1 MILKYSEKCEFIVPT
16 AKSPILYM
24 PMVLLQLMIVFL
36 LLNRNLSI
44 NIGQKNTIDWD
55 FRYDSRYSRRDCVV
69 LSAETFSTRV
79 MGRCRN
85 NNPKDRQTTKD
96 QIKK

>member
-1 MILKYSEKCEFIVPT
+1 MILKYSENCKFIVPT

-24 PMVLLQLMIVFL
+24 PVVLLQLMIVFL

-44 NIGQKNTIDWD
+44 DIGQKNTIDWD
-55 FRYDSRYSRRDCVV
+55 FRYDYCYSRRYCVV

-85 NNPKDRQTTKD
+85 NNPKDKQTTKD
-96 QIKK
+96 

>member
-1 MILKYSEKCEFIVPT
+1 MILKYSENCEFIVPT

-24 PMVLLQLMIVFL
+24 VLLQLMMVFL

-55 FRYDSRYSRRDCVV
+55 FRYDSCYSRRYCVV
-69 LSAETFSTRV
+69 LSAESLSTRV

-85 NNPKDRQTTKD
+85 NNPKDKQTTKD
-96 QIKK
+96 

>member
-1 MILKYSEKCEFIVPT
+1 
-16 AKSPILYM
+16 M
-24 PMVLLQLMIVFL
+24 PMMLRQPMIVFL

-55 FRYDSRYSRRDCVV
+55 FRYDSCYSRGYCLV

-85 NNPKDRQTTKD
+85 NNPKDKQTTKD
-96 QIKK
+96 

>member
-1 MILKYSEKCEFIVPT
+1 MRNFLPHSY
-16 AKSPILYM
+16 
-24 PMVLLQLMIVFL
+24 LLITQKTVISIVFL

-55 FRYDSRYSRRDCVV
+55 FRYDSRYSRRYCVV
-69 LSAETFSTRV
+69 PSAETFSTRV

-85 NNPKDRQTTKD
+85 NNPKDRQTTKE
-96 QIKK
+96 

>member
-1 MILKYSEKCEFIVPT
+1 LKYSENCEIIVPT
-16 AKSPILYM
+16 AKFPILYM
-24 PMVLLQLMIVFL
+24 PMMLRQPIIVFL

-55 FRYDSRYSRRDCVV
+55 FRYDSCYSRGYCLV

-85 NNPKDRQTTKD
+85 NNPKDKQTTKD
-96 QIKK
+96 